1 MSVFEASSSSSSSS
15 LSPPATPAS
24 FRMGCL
30 FRKAGRHRAAVK
42 LFRDAIDEGMEEAKC
57 HFNLASSL
65 SALGGDTEEA
75 IRHFERAAEL
85 DDSLHDAKT
94 NLAAILIRTGK
105 LEEAVALCDAVL
117 VG

>member
-1 MSVFEASSSSSSSS
+1 
-15 LSPPATPAS
+15 
-24 FRMGCL
+24 MGCL

-85 DDSLHDAKT
+85 ASRKTGHEKGHALFGAGVAATNHQNAESLGVIHSQARSRHAPEGPPLK
-94 NLAAILIRTGK
+94 I
-105 LEEAVALCDAVL
+105 
-117 VG
+117 